1 MQEAGQQEARQLKK
15 MEFKKHNFKKLII
28 WQEAMDVCDLVYT
41 YTDKLPSKEK
51 YNLINQ
57 LEKCAVSVPSNIA
70 EGSGKRTDN
79 HFAEFLTTGLT
90 SCYEMETQL
99 LICERR
105 KYGSEKE
112 LKELL
117 DRTSVLQAKIFTFRG
132 KLIRN

>member
-1 MQEAGQQEARQLKK
+1 MGYR
-15 MEFKKHNFKKLII
+15 KHNFKKMII
-28 WQEAMDVCDLVYT
+28 WQEAMDVCDLVYAF
-41 YTDKLPSKEK
+41 TDKLPVKEK

-79 HFAEFLTTGLT
+79 HFAEFLTSGLT

-99 LICERR
+99 LICQRR

-112 LKELL
+112 LSALL
-117 DRTSVLQAKIFTFRG
+117 EKTAVLQAKIFSFRE
-132 KLIRN
+132 KLSNN

>member
-1 MQEAGQQEARQLKK
+1 MT
-15 MEFKKHNFKKLII
+15 FKKHNFKKLVI
-28 WQEAMDVCDLVYT
+28 WQEAMDICDKIYSYT
-41 YTDKLPSKEK
+41 EKLPSKEK

-90 SCYEMETQL
+90 LCYEMETQL

-105 KYGSEKE
+105 KYGTEEE

-117 DRTSVLQAKIFTFRG
+117 NRTSVLQAKIFSFRE